1 MTDALST
8 DPAGPLY
15 REDVHWA
22 DSAAALRQLAPL
34 PSVPPGLR
42 PLMLQAAD
50 EIERLRE
57 LLSIA
62 QDRNAEHCAEVQRLE
77 REKEGWASVAATR
90 NVNLALIAEER
101 DRMRDALKQ
110 IIALT
115 TGPDRGSAAWQIEAA
130 VEIAQ
135 SALTRTPNRG

>member
-1 MTDALST
+1 MSEL
-8 DPAGPLY
+8 
-15 REDVHWA
+15 
-22 DSAAALRQLAPL
+22 L
-34 PSVPPGLR
+34 P
-42 PLMLQAAD
+42 AD
-50 EIERLRE
+50 ELNARYDPMNRDELIAECERLRE

-77 REKEGWASVAATR
+77 RV
-90 NVNLALIAEER
+90 
-101 DRMRDALKQ
+101 LKD

-135 SALTRTPNRG
+135 SALTRRTPL